1 MTTAPQTWH
10 YGLVAQWWAEFNTEG
25 PEIAYFQQCIE
36 RYGQPALD
44 VACGTGRLLLPYLR
58 AGLDVDGC
66 DISTDM
72 IALCRTRAEGERLTP
87 RLYAQAM
94 HELALPRTY
103 KTIFICGG
111 FGLGGSRQHDIAALR
126 RLYHHL
132 DPGGVLVFDHHLPY
146 KIAGVWQYWTPE
158 KRRQL
163 PQAWSSSGQRKHTT
177 NGDEYELKMRL
188 ADVDPLEQIETLQ
201 IRVALSRD
209 GKLVAEEENSLRV
222 CAYFKQELL
231 LMLAQAGFRDV
242 TVHGAYTETEATAD
256 DGVLVFTAKKEN

>member
-1 MTTAPQTWH
+1 MTTTPQTWH
-10 YGLVAQWWAEFNTEG
+10 YGLVAQWWAEFNTDG
-25 PEIAYFQQCIE
+25 PEIAYFQQCVE

-58 AGLDVDGC
+58 ARLDVDGC

-72 IALCRTRAEGERLTP
+72 VDLCRAKAEEEGLAP

-111 FGLGGSRQHDIAALR
+111 FGIGGSRPHDMEALR
-126 RLYHHL
+126 RLYQHL

-146 KIAGVWQYWTPE
+146 KTAGAWQYWTSE

-163 PQAWSSSGQRKHTT
+163 PQAWPASGQRKRAT
-177 NGDEYELKMRL
+177 NGDEYELKLRL
-188 ADVDPLEQIETLQ
+188 ADVNPLEQTETLE
-201 IRVALSRD
+201 IRVALWRE
-209 GKLVAEEENSLRV
+209 GKLVAEEEKSLRV
-222 CAYFKQELL
+222 CAYFAQELL

-242 TVHGAYTETEATAD
+242 TVRSAYADKEAAAD
-256 DGVLVFTAKKEN
+256 DGVLVFTAKK